1 MSVYSERLAK
11 LKKEIKAIESAR
23 IKKRWKANQKI
34 VIDYING
41 VTKQAE
47 FIINTQKII
56 LRDGDSKKGFI
67 HIIERHYCKGCPG
80 ELDAMDIINISEVI
94 SRGIKLNNIGIS
106 NKNLSVFQLNKK
118 GKILKVVLNPN
129 VFGDFVVTYY
139 NV

>member
-23 IKKRWKANQKI
+23 TKKRWKANQKI

-47 FIINTQKII
+47 FMINTQKII

-106 NKNLSVFQLNKK
+106 NKNLSVKL
-118 GKILKVVLNPN
+118 KI
-129 VFGDFVVTYY
+129 
-139 NV
+139 

>member
-1 MSVYSERLAK
+1 
-11 LKKEIKAIESAR
+11 
-23 IKKRWKANQKI
+23 
-34 VIDYING
+34 
-41 VTKQAE
+41 
-47 FIINTQKII
+47 
-56 LRDGDSKKGFI
+56 
-67 HIIERHYCKGCPG
+67 
-80 ELDAMDIINISEVI
+80 MDIINISEVI